1 MSITMYSASV
11 PVLVRALENLQHVL
25 KKGEAHAEAK
35 KISPEVLLH
44 TRLTPDMFPLVRQ
57 VQIATDIAKG
67 GAARLAGA
75 DPMKMEDNEASFAD
89 LYARIDK
96 VIAYINSFTA
106 AQIDGSETREILLP
120 QRSGE
125 PLTFTGEFYLL
136 GFVLPNVHFH
146 ATTAYAILRGAGVD
160 IGKKD
165 YLGKP

>member
-89 LYARIDK
+89 LYARIEK

-106 AQIDGSETREILLP
+106 EQIDGSEAREIVL
-120 QRSGE
+120 QMRSGE
-125 PLTFTGEFYLL
+125 LKFAGQPYLN
-136 GFVLPNVHFH
+136 GYVMPNVYFH
-146 ATTAYAILRGAGVD
+146 TATAYAILRGAGVD
-160 IGKKD
+160 IGKMD
-165 YLGKP
+165 FLGKP